1 LLGASKLA
9 GASASTPFVDA
20 MGVVV
25 VDVVVVD
32 EGGDVVVVVVEVLV
46 VEVAGIPLIRGL
58 TVTVITVVIVVVAVT
73 LLVTVVTVVDGAGC
87 VTTVVGGPPTLKGC
101 MVADR
106 VVPDVSGG
114 LSPAGEIVPTVFEAS
129 SV

>member
-1 LLGASKLA
+1 
-9 GASASTPFVDA
+9 

-101 MVADR
+101 MAADR